1 MTRAKSSIHRVA
13 RPISLLNGN
22 LFNAIGALI
31 FGAVVGLIGVLFHN
45 AYQPVGILLALLTT
59 AVGINFAGQLFG
71 ARKFKLIAA
80 IAWLAVAL
88 RAGTYGLSNEI
99 LIISN
104 LYGNIFLL
112 GGVLFAT
119 IAVFKK
125 S

>member
-13 RPISLLNGN
+13 RLISLLNGN

-31 FGAVVGLIGVLFHN
+31 FGVVVGLIGVLFHN

-71 ARKFKLIAA
+71 ARKFKLIAG

-88 RAGTYGLSNEI
+88 RAGTYGLSDEI

-119 IAVFKK
+119 MAVFKK

>member
-13 RPISLLNGN
+13 RLISLLNGN

-31 FGAVVGLIGVLFHN
+31 FGVVVGLIGVLFHN

-71 ARKFKLIAA
+71 AHKFKLIAA

-88 RAGTYGLSNEI
+88 RAGTYGLSDEI

-112 GGVLFAT
+112 GGVVFAT
-119 IAVFKK
+119 MAVFKK